1 LDAAR
6 GTPEIVLTTRSKPVL
21 PIHARPQLEDLLRKT
36 NEKLKK
42 FSHVNKKAVEQYR
55 ACVEK
60 QTELKKRQRE
70 LEESAASIQEL
81 IDVLDKRKDEAIQRT
96 FRQVAKNFGEIFAE
110 LVPGGWGRLIMQK
123 YADSLVAS
131 SAASATMASQATQA
145 TQTAPVEQYVGVA
158 IEVCFD
164 SKKGESHMLQ
174 QLSGGQKT
182 LVALALIFAI
192 QRCDP
197 APFYL
202 FDEILANLD
211 REYRVAVCGASY
223 AVWAHWAE
231 AWLTINVECFLRL
244 SYLCTAMITRLS
256 KEAQFITTTFHPE
269 MLENADK
276 FYAVTLANKASS
288 VVVIDK
294 DTAANFLRD
303 NPVPA

>member
-1 LDAAR
+1 VLDAAR
-6 GTPEIVLTTRSKPVL
+6 GTPAVVLTARARRRWPPARVS
-21 PIHARPQLEDLLRKT
+21 ARPPAAGLQLEDLLRKT

-81 IDVLDKRKDEAIQRT
+81 VDVLDKRKDEAIQRT
-96 FRQVAKNFGEIFAE
+96 FRQVAKHFGEIFAE

-123 YADSLVAS
+123 YADSLVAG
-131 SAASATMASQATQA
+131 SAASATAASQATQA

-211 REYRVAVCGASY
+211 REYRVAVCGAPCAACARAGPRARLITGVDVVLFVAARRRMRSDDHA
-223 AVWAHWAE
+223 AVQGGAVHHDHVPPGDAGE
-231 AWLTINVECFLRL
+231 RGQVLRGHAGQQGL
-244 SYLCTAMITRLS
+244 VGGCDR
-256 KEAQFITTTFHPE
+256 
-269 MLENADK
+269 
-276 FYAVTLANKASS
+276 
-288 VVVIDK
+288 
-294 DTAANFLRD
+294 
-303 NPVPA
+303 